1 MQYTWETKLE
11 TNLLFGD
18 QERILIKSE
27 NLGKT

>member
-11 TNLLFGD
+11 TNLFGD